1 MGADGQKILIIDDDA
16 DFRASVT
23 EMLESQ
29 GYRVSSAVSAK
40 EGLSKIASEPPDLIV
55 LDVIM
60 EYDSAGYEV
69 NQAVKFR
76 DEYLPD
82 RDIPILMVSSIEIDP
97 ATLYGRASEVA
108 TITPDE
114 YMTKPLN
121 IPVFLDRVRSLLAE
135 RRKHTEIQG
144 EPPAH

>member
-1 MGADGQKILIIDDDA
+1 MGQKILIIDDDA

-29 GYRVSSAVSAK
+29 GYRVSSAVSAR
-40 EGLSKIASEPPDLIV
+40 EGLIRIASDPPDLIV

-76 DEYLPD
+76 DEYLQD
-82 RDIPILMVSSIEIDP
+82 RNIPILMVSSIELDP

-108 TITPDE
+108 TITPDA

-121 IPVFLDRVRSLLAE
+121 IPMFLDRVQALLAE
-135 RRKHTEIQG
+135 RERRPESGG
-144 EPPAH
+144 EPPAS